1 MTYITKR
8 SGFHLVDHL
17 AVCARARVPE
27 IPGSRV
33 WEHSTFGNGEFEDVK
48 QMSSV
53 RVGYLQLR
61 AGFTLRL

>member
-27 IPGSRV
+27 ISGSTQLLATANLKMSRV
-33 WEHSTFGNGEFEDVK
+33 ELV
-48 QMSSV
+48 
-53 RVGYLQLR
+53 LP
-61 AGFTLRL
+61 